1 MGRREKFQITLLTFS
16 CFFMFAGCSSW
27 TPKSKPGPRT
37 VWNPTTWFNK
47 EYQQPAS
54 LATIWK
60 ADQIQ
65 QPGHPAQRGFGA
77 SVYFYNERSQAIPVE
92 GDLVIHGYLTT
103 PSSRKQPHEE
113 PDQKFTFSTEQ
124 LASQF
129 APSDMG
135 ASYNI
140 WVPWDVAGG
149 FREEVT
155 LIATFKSKKG
165 GVVQGSPTRLFL
177 PGSSRSP
184 ENDPRGIPESVQ
196 QVSYQQRSIPTY
208 DVGPAPEKTTTR
220 ITTIEIPSESK
231 LSRPSEGI
239 SVGGGDSGR
248 GQSLDVGVSVGGS
261 PARGL
266 GNPSSNYQLQALTPP
281 IK

>member
-1 MGRREKFQITLLTFS
+1 MWRKSCYKIALLTLTLTLGLS
-16 CFFMFAGCSSW
+16 GCSSW
-27 TPKSKPGPRT
+27 TPKSKPGERT
-37 VWNPTTWFNK
+37 VWNPSTWFNK
-47 EYQQPAS
+47 EYQEPAS
-54 LATIWK
+54 IATIWK

-65 QPGHPAQRGFGA
+65 QPGQPAQRGFGA
-77 SVYFYNERSQAIPVE
+77 CVYFYNERSQAIPVE

-140 WVPWDVAGG
+140 WVPWDAAGG
-149 FREEVT
+149 YREEVT

-165 GVVQGSPTRLFL
+165 GLVQGTPTRLFL
-177 PGSSRSP
+177 PGTSRSP

-196 QVSYQQRSIPTY
+196 QVSYQQRSVPTY
-208 DVGPAPEKTTTR
+208 DISPAPEKPTTR
-220 ITTIEIPSESK
+220 ITTIEVPSQSK

-239 SVGGGDSGR
+239 SVGGSDSSS
-248 GQSLDVGVSVGGS
+248 GQLHDIGVSVGGAS
-261 PARGL
+261 SRGF
-266 GNPSSNYQLQALTPP
+266 GKSSSSYQLQSLAPP
-281 IK
+281 TK